1 MDLSLVMFKF
11 LLVWLLANY
20 SYENISDTYKSYKTE
35 NPIQEI
41 TSFIDKQQFRED
53 QLREHCNLQNFV
65 MKEKPGYYDTIV
77 DSIKQQIT
85 TTINKNL
92 ILSLDPSQLVSTKL
106 MEADSYDELMNMSY
120 SPENEGME
128 IIYEENNNV
137 EELYQPKIC
146 SHSTC
151 TMTAQPGREYCA
163 FHCRLIIEEQKK
175 EKQAS

>member
-1 MDLSLVMFKF
+1 MNINHTNIPYDLIKYLLSTICSIYIYLKDFK
-11 LLVWLLANY
+11 L
-20 SYENISDTYKSYKTE
+20 
-35 NPIQEI
+35 
-41 TSFIDKQQFRED
+41 
-53 QLREHCNLQNFV
+53 
-65 MKEKPGYYDTIV
+65 YYCVQI
-77 DSIKQQIT
+77 IT
-85 TTINKNL
+85 TRNAVIVKANRLGLPKH
-92 ILSLDPSQLVSTKL
+92 PSRL
-106 MEADSYDELMNMSY
+106 EYND
-120 SPENEGME
+120 E